1 MSTESIV
8 EFFEKLQEHIDPDKL
23 EGIDATYRFD
33 MGTAGSW
40 HVTVADRAVQ
50 IEESDADA
58 DCVVQASAETFE
70 KIVRG
75 KQNPATAAMLGKLKV
90 EGDMSLALKL
100 KQLF

>member
-1 MSTESIV
+1 MATIEQST
-8 EFFEKLQEHIDPDKL
+8 
-23 EGIDATYRFD
+23 
-33 MGTAGSW
+33 
-40 HVTVADRAVQ
+40 
-50 IEESDADA
+50 ADA

-75 KQNPATAAMLGKLKV
+75 EQNPATAVMLGKLKV